1 MYPISLL
8 HCNESIVLRY
18 KDVPRMSFS
27 MLLNFRTDDE
37 SDDEADEEE
46 DKSLI
51 TKTACLDKEWLAPND
66 QCIEVQCTVGKY
78 LKGGKCVEYIKE
90 IIQLGYSFQL
100 YFVTQGGYTKMLS
113 SHFIGERSIE
123 RTTRLFLSQV
133 ISPYFT

>member
-51 TKTACLDKEWLAPND
+51 TKTACLDKEWLAPN
-66 QCIEVQCTVGKY
+66 
-78 LKGGKCVEYIKE
+78 
-90 IIQLGYSFQL
+90 
-100 YFVTQGGYTKMLS
+100 
-113 SHFIGERSIE
+113 
-123 RTTRLFLSQV
+123 
-133 ISPYFT
+133 